1 MRRMSSQIMP
11 HRRRREQRT
20 DYKQRLRLLK
30 SRKPRLVIRAS
41 VNSITCQIVLHDSKG
56 DRTLVSASS
65 LELKKH
71 GWKGHTGNLPAAY
84 LTGFL
89 CGQKAKKQKVKEAIL
104 DMGLH
109 ISVKGSRIY
118 ASLKGAID
126 SGLDI
131 PHSAEILPPEDRIK
145 GTHISNYANLLKKEK
160 PQEYEKRFSAY
171 LKSSLQPEDLARHF
185 DEVKAKLATGK

>member
-1 MRRMSSQIMP
+1 MRRMKIRIVP

-20 DYKQRLRLLK
+20 DYRQRLRLLK
-30 SRKPRLVIRAS
+30 SRKPRFVVRAS
-41 VNSITCQIVLHDSKG
+41 VNSITCQIVSHSPSG
-56 DRTLVSASS
+56 DRTLVSATS

-89 CGQKAKKQKVKEAIL
+89 CGQKAKKHKVKEAIL

-131 PHSAEILPPEDRIK
+131 PHSVDILPSEDRIK
-145 GTHISNYANLLKKEK
+145 GAHISSYAELLKKENPDK
-160 PQEYEKRFSAY
+160 YGKRFSQY
-171 LKSSLQPEDLARHF
+171 IKGSLQPEDLAKHF
-185 DEVKAKLATGK
+185 DEIKQKLAK

>member
-1 MRRMSSQIMP
+1 MRRMSNQIMP

-20 DYKQRLRLLK
+20 DYHQRLRLLK
-30 SRKPRLVIRAS
+30 SRKPRLVVRAS
-41 VNSITCQIVLHDSKG
+41 VNSITCQIISHDSKG
-56 DRTLVSASS
+56 DKTIVSATS

-71 GWKGHTGNLPAAY
+71 GWKGHTGNIPAAY

-89 CGQKAKKQKVKEAIL
+89 CGQKAKKHKVKEAIL

-109 ISVKGSRIY
+109 ISVKGSRVY

-131 PHSAEILPPEDRIK
+131 PHSADILPSEDRIK
-145 GTHISNYANLLKKEK
+145 GAHISAYANLLKKENPEK
-160 PQEYEKRFSAY
+160 YGKHFSRYEKGS
-171 LKSSLQPEDLARHF
+171 LKPEDLARHF
-185 DEVKAKLATGK
+185 DEVKQKLAGK

>member
-1 MRRMSSQIMP
+1 MRRMSNQIMP

-20 DYKQRLRLLK
+20 DYHQRLRLLK
-30 SRKPRLVIRAS
+30 SRKPRFVVRLSGSS
-41 VNSITCQIVLHDSKG
+41 VTCQIIIHDSKG
-56 DRTLVSASS
+56 DRTVACSTAF
-65 LELKKH
+65 ELKKH

-89 CGQKAKKQKVKEAIL
+89 CGQKAKKHKIKEAIL

-109 ISVKGSRIY
+109 HSVKGSRIY

-131 PHSAEILPPEDRIK
+131 PHSAEALPAEDRVK
-145 GTHISNYANLLKKEK
+145 GSHISKYAELLKKEK
-160 PQEYEKRFSAY
+160 PEKYAKHFSQYEKG
-171 LKSSLQPEDLARHF
+171 SLRPEELAKHF
-185 DEVKAKLATGK
+185 DEVKQKLAGK

>member
-1 MRRMSSQIMP
+1 MSSQIIP

-30 SRKPRLVIRAS
+30 SRKPRFVVRSAG
-41 VNSITCQIVLHDSKG
+41 NSIVCQIVLHDSKG
-56 DRTLVSASS
+56 DRTIASATS

-89 CGQKAKKQKVKEAIL
+89 CGQKAKKHKVKEAIL

-118 ASLKGAID
+118 ACLKGAID
-126 SGLDI
+126 SGLEI
-131 PHSAEILPPEDRIK
+131 PHSTNILPPEDRIN
-145 GTHISNYANLLKKEK
+145 GGHISNYANLLKKEN
-160 PQEYEKRFSAY
+160 PEKYGKHFSQY
-171 LKSSLQPEDLARHF
+171 IKGSLQPEDLARHF
-185 DEVKAKLATGK
+185 EEIKAKLAGK

>member
-1 MRRMSSQIMP
+1 MRRMANQIMP

-20 DYKQRLRLLK
+20 DYRQRLRLLK
-30 SRKPRLVIRAS
+30 SRKPRLVVRAS
-41 VNSITCQIVLHDSKG
+41 VNSITCQIVSHDSKG

-71 GWKGHTGNLPAAY
+71 GWKGHTGNIPAAY

-89 CGQKAKKQKVKEAIL
+89 CGQKAKKHKIKEAVL

-145 GTHISNYANLLKKEK
+145 GAHISNYANLLKKEK

-171 LKSSLQPEDLARHF
+171 LKGALAPEDLARHF
-185 DEVKAKLATGK
+185 DEVKSKLAK

>member
-1 MRRMSSQIMP
+1 MRRMKIRIVP

-20 DYKQRLRLLK
+20 DYRQRLRLLK
-30 SRKPRLVIRAS
+30 SRKPRFVVRAS
-41 VNSITCQIVLHDSKG
+41 VNSITCQIISHDSKG
-56 DRTLVSASS
+56 DRTLVSATS

-71 GWKGHTGNLPAAY
+71 GWKGHTGNIPAAY

-89 CGQKAKKQKVKEAIL
+89 CGQKAKKHKVKEAIL

-131 PHSAEILPPEDRIK
+131 PHSVDILPSEDRIK
-145 GTHISNYANLLKKEK
+145 GAHISRYAELLKKESPEK
-160 PQEYEKRFSAY
+160 YGKRFSAY
-171 LKSSLQPEDLARHF
+171 LKGSLQPEDLAKHF
-185 DEVKAKLATGK
+185 EEVKQKLAGK

>member
-1 MRRMSSQIMP
+1 MRRMKIRIVP

-20 DYKQRLRLLK
+20 DYRQRLRLLK
-30 SRKPRLVIRAS
+30 SRKPRFVVRAS
-41 VNSITCQIVLHDSKG
+41 VNSITCQIVSHDPKG
-56 DRTLVSASS
+56 DRTLVSATS

-71 GWKGHTGNLPAAY
+71 GWKGHSGNLPSAY

-89 CGQKAKKQKVKEAIL
+89 ACQKAKKHKVKEAIL

-126 SGLDI
+126 SGLEI
-131 PHSAEILPPEDRIK
+131 PHSADILPSEERIK
-145 GTHISNYANLLKKEK
+145 GGHISKYAELLKKEK
-160 PQEYEKRFSAY
+160 PQEYEKRFSQY
-171 LKSSLQPEDLARHF
+171 IKGSLPPEDLPRHF
-185 DEVKAKLATGK
+185 EEVKAKLAK

>member
-20 DYKQRLRLLK
+20 DYRQRLRLLK
-30 SRKPRLVIRAS
+30 SGKPRLVIRAS
-41 VNSITCQIVLHDSKG
+41 VNSMTCQIISHDSKG
-56 DRTLVSASS
+56 DRTLASASS
-65 LELKKH
+65 LELRKH

-89 CGQKAKKQKVKEAIL
+89 CGQKAKKHKVKEAIL

-118 ASLKGAID
+118 AALKGAID
-126 SGLDI
+126 SGLEI
-131 PHSAEILPPEDRIK
+131 PHSAEALPPEDRIK
-145 GTHISNYANLLKKEK
+145 GIHISNYAEFLKKER
-160 PQEYEKRFSAY
+160 PQEYEKRFSDY
-171 LKSSLQPEDLARHF
+171 LKGSLRPEELARHF
-185 DEVKAKLATGK
+185 EEIKAKLAK

>member
-1 MRRMSSQIMP
+1 MSVQIIP

-30 SRKPRLVIRAS
+30 SRKPRLVVRSAG
-41 VNSITCQIVLHDSKG
+41 NSIVCQIILHDSKG
-56 DRTLVSASS
+56 DKTLASATS

-89 CGQKAKKQKVKEAIL
+89 CGHKAKKHKVKEAIL

-109 ISVKGSRIY
+109 ISVKGSRVY

-131 PHSAEILPPEDRIK
+131 PHSADILPSEDRIK
-145 GTHISNYANLLKKEK
+145 GAHISAYANLLKKENPEK
-160 PQEYEKRFSAY
+160 YGKHFSLYEKGS
-171 LKSSLQPEDLARHF
+171 LKPEDLARHF
-185 DEVKAKLATGK
+185 DEVKAKLAGK

>member
-1 MRRMSSQIMP
+1 MRRMKIQIIP

-30 SRKPRLVIRAS
+30 SRKPRLVVRSAG
-41 VNSITCQIVLHDSKG
+41 NSIVCQIIMHDSKG
-56 DRTLVSASS
+56 DRTIASATS

-89 CGQKAKKQKVKEAIL
+89 AGQKAKKHKVKEAIL

-118 ASLKGAID
+118 AALKGAID

-131 PHSAEILPPEDRIK
+131 PHSADILPSEERIKGEHIAHYAELLKKENPEKYGKQFSHCIKSELPPEDM
-145 GTHISNYANLLKKEK
+145 
-160 PQEYEKRFSAY
+160 P
-171 LKSSLQPEDLARHF
+171 RHF
-185 DEVKAKLATGK
+185 EEIKAKLAK

>member
-20 DYKQRLRLLK
+20 DYRQRLRLLK
-30 SRKPRLVIRAS
+30 SRKPRLVVRAS
-41 VNSITCQIVLHDSKG
+41 VNSITCQIVSHDSKG

-71 GWKGHTGNLPAAY
+71 GWKGHTGNIPAAY

-89 CGQKAKKQKVKEAIL
+89 CGQKAKKHKIKEAVL

-145 GTHISNYANLLKKEK
+145 GAHISNYANLLKKEK

-171 LKSSLQPEDLARHF
+171 LKGALAPEDLARHF
-185 DEVKAKLATGK
+185 DEVKSKLAK

>member
-1 MRRMSSQIMP
+1 MRRMKIRIVP

-20 DYKQRLRLLK
+20 DYRLRLRLLK
-30 SRKPRLVIRAS
+30 SRKPRFVVRAS
-41 VNSITCQIVLHDSKG
+41 VNSITCQIISHDSKG
-56 DRTLVSASS
+56 DRTLVSATS

-89 CGQKAKKQKVKEAIL
+89 CGQKAKKHKVKEAIL

-131 PHSAEILPPEDRIK
+131 PHSSDILPSEDRIK
-145 GTHISNYANLLKKEK
+145 GGHISSYAELLKKENPEK
-160 PQEYEKRFSAY
+160 YGKRFSVY
-171 LKSSLQPEDLARHF
+171 LKGSLQPEDLAKHF
-185 DEVKAKLATGK
+185 DEIKQKLAGK

>member
-1 MRRMSSQIMP
+1 MSIQIVP

-20 DYKQRLRLLK
+20 DYRQRLRLLK
-30 SRKPRLVIRAS
+30 SRKPRLVVRAAG
-41 VNSITCQIVLHDSKG
+41 NSITCQIISHDSKG
-56 DRTLVSASS
+56 DRTLASATS

-89 CGQKAKKQKVKEAIL
+89 CGQKAKKHKVKEAIL

-109 ISVKGSRIY
+109 TSVKGARIY
-118 ASLKGAID
+118 ACLKGAID

-131 PHSAEILPPEDRIK
+131 PHSSDILPSEDRIK
-145 GTHISNYANLLKKEK
+145 GGHISKYAELLKKEN
-160 PQEYEKRFSAY
+160 PEKYGKHFSQY
-171 LKSSLQPEDLARHF
+171 IKGSLQPEDLARHF
-185 DEVKAKLATGK
+185 EEIKAKLAK

>member
-20 DYKQRLRLLK
+20 DYRQRLRLLK
-30 SRKPRLVIRAS
+30 SRKPRLVVRAS
-41 VNSITCQIVLHDSKG
+41 VNSITCQIVSHDSKG

-89 CGQKAKKQKVKEAIL
+89 CGQKAKKHKVKEAVL

-131 PHSAEILPPEDRIK
+131 PHSADILPPEDRIK
-145 GTHISNYANLLKKEK
+145 GEHISKYAELLKKER

-171 LKSSLQPEDLARHF
+171 LKGSLAPEDLARHF
-185 DEVKAKLATGK
+185 EEVKSKLAK

>member
-1 MRRMSSQIMP
+1 MRRMKIRIVP

-20 DYKQRLRLLK
+20 DYRQRLRLLK
-30 SRKPRLVIRAS
+30 SRKPRFVVRAS
-41 VNSITCQIVLHDSKG
+41 VNSITCQIISHDPKG
-56 DRTLVSASS
+56 DRTLVSATS

-71 GWKGHTGNLPAAY
+71 GWKGHTGNIPAAY

-89 CGQKAKKQKVKEAIL
+89 CGQKAKKHKVKEAIL

-131 PHSAEILPPEDRIK
+131 PHSSDILPSEDRIK
-145 GTHISNYANLLKKEK
+145 GAHISSYANLLKKENPEK
-160 PQEYEKRFSAY
+160 YGKRFSAY
-171 LKSSLQPEDLARHF
+171 LKGSLQPEDLAKHF
-185 DEVKAKLATGK
+185 EEVKAKLAK